1 MKSAQDDSIM
11 AQCKKG
17 EQSPCADS
25 GKGKPGRVPDR
36 IHMPQIE
43 NRGKRKE
50 GTGAGRMAN
59 LELLRCVAMLMVV
72 ALHYLGKGELLPELT
87 DSGMGTMGIA
97 AWLMESFCIVAV
109 NVYMFISGYFLC
121 TSSFKPSRLAQLW
134 LQIWT
139 YSVAFGL
146 IGALTGV
153 LREEVFDIHYLLTV
167 LFPVTMGHYWFMT
180 AYVFLYLL
188 LPFVGAA
195 VKKMSKQQ
203 LRLSLALLL
212 AVFCIVKS
220 VLPVRLEMDALG
232 YDCLWYLCVFLA
244 AAYVRRF
251 GIPFLEK
258 KGRGLLLY
266 LGGCLLVFGGTFVLR
281 EIYLRTGGLG
291 SRIKMC
297 LEYNHVLPF
306 LAAVG
311 LFGAFSRLR
320 VQGRTAR
327 IVNGLAPYTLG
338 VYLLH
343 ENIGLRYSWQE
354 WLGAGQLAE
363 EMARGTGG
371 FAGIARLL
379 VGTMAAVLAV
389 FACGV
394 LADMARKRIFG
405 GLHRILL
412 RAGFYR
418 RLTEKIERADA
429 LFREA

>member
-1 MKSAQDDSIM
+1 MKDRSKKQSSINEIRSK
-11 AQCKKG
+11 A
-17 EQSPCADS
+17 
-25 GKGKPGRVPDR
+25 KPS
-36 IHMPQIE
+36 
-43 NRGKRKE
+43 KE
-50 GTGAGRMAN
+50 RMAN

-72 ALHYLGKGELLPELT
+72 ALHYLGKGHLLPELT
-87 DSGMGTMGIA
+87 DSRLGSMGMA

-109 NVYMFISGYFLC
+109 NVYMLISGYFLC
-121 TSSFKPSRLAQLW
+121 ASSFKPSRLLLLW
-134 LQIWT
+134 LQIWA
-139 YSVAFGL
+139 YSLPFGL
-146 IGALTGV
+146 LGALTGV
-153 LREEVFDIHYLLTV
+153 LREEAFDIHYLLTL

-188 LPFVGAA
+188 LPFVGMA
-195 VKKMSKQQ
+195 VKKMSRQQ
-203 LRLSLALLL
+203 LQLSLALLL
-212 AVFCIVKS
+212 AVFCIAKS

-251 GIPFLEK
+251 GVPFLEK

-266 LGGCLLVFGGTFVLR
+266 LGCCLLIFCGTFALR

-297 LEYNHVLPF
+297 MEYNHVLPF

-320 VQGRTAR
+320 IQGRAAK

-354 WLGAGQLAE
+354 WLGTGQLAE
-363 EMARGTGG
+363 EMARGAGG
-371 FAGIARLL
+371 FSGTARLL
-379 VGTMAAVLAV
+379 GGTAVAVLAV
-389 FACGV
+389 FACGILV
-394 LADMARKRIFG
+394 DMARKRIFH
-405 GLHRILL
+405 GLHGLAL
-412 RAGFYR
+412 RAGCYR
-418 RLTEKIERADA
+418 RLTEKIEKADA

>member
-1 MKSAQDDSIM
+1 M
-11 AQCKKG
+11 
-17 EQSPCADS
+17 
-25 GKGKPGRVPDR
+25 
-36 IHMPQIE
+36 
-43 NRGKRKE
+43 
-50 GTGAGRMAN
+50 
-59 LELLRCVAMLMVV
+59 
-72 ALHYLGKGELLPELT
+72 
-87 DSGMGTMGIA
+87 
-97 AWLMESFCIVAV
+97 
-109 NVYMFISGYFLC
+109 
-121 TSSFKPSRLAQLW
+121 
-134 LQIWT
+134 
-139 YSVAFGL
+139 
-146 IGALTGV
+146 
-153 LREEVFDIHYLLTV
+153 
-167 LFPVTMGHYWFMT
+167 
-180 AYVFLYLL
+180 
-188 LPFVGAA
+188 
-195 VKKMSKQQ
+195 
-203 LRLSLALLL
+203 
-212 AVFCIVKS
+212 
-220 VLPVRLEMDALG
+220 
-232 YDCLWYLCVFLA
+232 
-244 AAYVRRF
+244 
-251 GIPFLEK
+251 
-258 KGRGLLLY
+258 LY

-297 LEYNHVLPF
+297 LEYNHALPF

-363 EMARGTGG
+363 EMAWGTGG

-379 VGTMAAVLAV
+379 VGMMAAVLAV

>member
-1 MKSAQDDSIM
+1 
-11 AQCKKG
+11 
-17 EQSPCADS
+17 
-25 GKGKPGRVPDR
+25 
-36 IHMPQIE
+36 
-43 NRGKRKE
+43 
-50 GTGAGRMAN
+50 MAN

-72 ALHYLGKGELLPELT
+72 ALHYLGKGHLLPELT
-87 DSGMGTMGIA
+87 DSSLGSMGMA

-109 NVYMFISGYFLC
+109 NVYMLISGYFLC
-121 TSSFKPSRLAQLW
+121 TSSFKPSRLLQLW
-134 LQIWT
+134 LQIWA
-139 YSVAFGL
+139 YSLPFGL

-153 LREEVFDIHYLLTV
+153 LREEVFDTHYLLTL

-212 AVFCIVKS
+212 AAFCIVKS

-258 KGRGLLLY
+258 KGRGLMLY
-266 LGGCLLVFGGTFVLR
+266 LGCCLLIFCGTFALR

-306 LAAVG
+306 LAAIG

-320 VQGRTAR
+320 IQGRMAK
-327 IVNGLAPYTLG
+327 IVNGVAPYTLG

-354 WLGAGQLAE
+354 WLGAGHLAE
-363 EMARGTGG
+363 DMARGAGG
-371 FAGIARLL
+371 PVGIGRLL
-379 VGTMAAVLAV
+379 GGTAVAVLAV
-389 FACGV
+389 FACGILV
-394 LADMARKRIFG
+394 DMARKRIFD
-405 GLHRILL
+405 GLHSLAL

-418 RLTEKIERADA
+418 RLTEKIGKADA
-429 LFREA
+429 LFREHAEP